1 MFKTADYE
9 VLQTMS
15 KPMTNIPYGV
25 QMLGAPLEWAETRGA
40 GIKVAVLDT
49 GRPQHPDIRVVD
61 SFVSSNLKNSRDE
74 LDHNGHSTHVC
85 GTICANGKIK
95 GVAPEVEL
103 YTAKVLDD
111 TGGGDDL
118 SITEGIYWAI
128 QKDVDVIN
136 MSLGGR
142 NPQPKLQKA
151 IQFAV
156 QTGIIV
162 VCAAGNAG
170 QSWMAYPAKFDDTIA
185 VVAVD
190 ENKEW
195 PDFSS
200 VGEEVELAALGVD
213 VLSTYLNGQYAIL
226 RGTSMACPHIAGAIA
241 LMQAKAKKRFNRR
254 LSLQEMRTTMNI
266 YAEDIG
272 EPGKDVK
279 HGFGVFSF
287 GRFEKEEYIR
297 PQLKLEIGSNV
308 YYKDGL
314 QRQMDTEPIIDANNR
329 TLVPVRFLAEEYGA
343 KVTFI
348 PPKTVV
354 IE

>member
-1 MFKTADYE
+1 MYQISNYE
-9 VLQTMS
+9 VLEVMS
-15 KPMTNIPYGV
+15 IPTATIPHGV
-25 QMLGAPLEWAETRGA
+25 QMLGAPLEWPETRGA

-49 GRPQHPDIRVVD
+49 GRPEHPDIKVAD
-61 SFVSSNLKNSRDE
+61 SFASKNLRNSTSDVDR
-74 LDHNGHSTHVC
+74 NGHSTHVC
-85 GTICANGKIK
+85 GTICADGKIM
-95 GVAPEVEL
+95 GVAPDVEL

-111 TGGGDDL
+111 TGGGDDIT
-118 SITEGIYWAI
+118 ITEGIYWAI

-136 MSLGGR
+136 LSLGGKQ
-142 NPQPKLQKA
+142 PQTKVHNA
-151 IQFAV
+151 IKFAV
-156 QTGIIV
+156 DNGIIV
-162 VCAAGNAG
+162 VCAAGNSGEA
-170 QSWMAYPAKFDDTIA
+170 WMAYPAKFPETIA
-185 VVAVD
+185 VVAID
-190 ENKEW
+190 KDKQW

-226 RGTSMACPHIAGAIA
+226 RGTSMAAPHITGAIA
-241 LMQAKAKKRFNRR
+241 LMQAKAKKRFGRKLN
-254 LSLQEMRTTMNI
+254 LQEMRLALHI

-287 GRFEKEEYIR
+287 GRFEKEEYVR
-297 PQLKLEIGSNV
+297 PKLQLEIGSNI

-314 QRQMDTEPIIDANNR
+314 KRQMDTEPIIDAKNR
-329 TLVPVRFLAEEYGA
+329 TLVPVRFIAQEYGA

-348 PPKTVV
+348 PPKTVL